1 MDARLVPPRAEAR
14 RSWRDERAQHASVA
28 ERRRRAPP
36 HAVRSEPTV
45 RVIMAES
52 TRKARV
58 EIGHLPAVRTA

>member
-1 MDARLVPPRAEAR
+1 MVSWMHDSSHRAR
-14 RSWRDERAQHASVA
+14 RRDERAQHASVA